1 MSIYCPLLTDVWIS
15 TEQHSCS
22 PMLRIKRWL
31 MAPQP
36 RAITYSHKDRVLR
49 NWHEPCPNWPLSSL
63 IRTPTSIPV
72 RHIFLYPFT
81 TKPGK
86 TFFDYRAVQILT
98 PYRIV
103 RTPHTLWQS
112 PPNSAKFDI
121 RAWQRSYLRRV
132 ETSQLDGVSSDM
144 LQQPWFSEFSFSFLF
159 CFKIQ
164 VCL

>member
-1 MSIYCPLLTDVWIS
+1 MNWYWNFYGTTQSPSNAKNKALVNGATTQSIT
-15 TEQHSCS
+15 H
-22 PMLRIKRWL
+22 
-31 MAPQP
+31 
-36 RAITYSHKDRVLR
+36 SHKDRVLR
-49 NWHEPCPNWPLSSL
+49 NWQFSPNWPLSSL

-132 ETSQLDGVSSDM
+132 ETSQLNGVSFDM
-144 LQQPWFSEFSFSFLF
+144 LQQPWFLEFSFSFLF
-159 CFKIQ
+159 CFKI
-164 VCL
+164 